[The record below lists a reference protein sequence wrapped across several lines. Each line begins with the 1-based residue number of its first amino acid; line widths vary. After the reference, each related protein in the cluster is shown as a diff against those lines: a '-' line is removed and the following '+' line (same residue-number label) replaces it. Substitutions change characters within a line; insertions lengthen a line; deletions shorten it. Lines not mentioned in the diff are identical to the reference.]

1 MWFQSAVHVSKICHI
16 LGTVT
21 TSLSM
26 SRCRFRVQ
34 INSCCSFAPRDQ
46 RSCPV
51 LVVTVKFHP
60 VASEPVTEHAAGT
73 LAACCGALPG
83 CRDHTE
89 HPGNIPAR
97 GLGSNLLRSLAMK
110 PEKKNSSSK
119 EQHRAC
125 ALNLG
130 SSEACFQALQFFLSP
145 LAADKA
151 YSDLASW
158 RYNLV
163 ERPPPQTEQTYMYDL
178 LLYFPFGQG
187 QVR

>member
-1 MWFQSAVHVSKICHI
+1 MWFQSAVHVSEICHV

-21 TSLSM
+21 TSLST
-26 SRCRFRVQ
+26 SRCRFWVQ

-46 RSCPV
+46 RSCPM

-73 LAACCGALPG
+73 LAACCRVLPG

-89 HPGNIPAR
+89 HPGNIPAH
-97 GLGSNLLRSLAMK
+97 GLGSNLLRSLTMK

-130 SSEACFQALQFFLSP
+130 SSEAHFQALHFFLSP
-145 LAADKA
+145 LVADKA

-158 RYNLV
+158 CYDLM
-163 ERPPPQTEQTYMYDL
+163 ERSPPQTEQTYDL
-178 LLYFPFGQG
+178 LLCFPFGQG